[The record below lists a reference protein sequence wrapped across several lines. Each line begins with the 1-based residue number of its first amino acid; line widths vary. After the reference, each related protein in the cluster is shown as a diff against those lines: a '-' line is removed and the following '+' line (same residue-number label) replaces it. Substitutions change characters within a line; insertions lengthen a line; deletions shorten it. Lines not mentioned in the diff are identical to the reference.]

1 MYWLTYGTSP
11 LHLGMFKSVSI
22 LPLFFY
28 MFIAGLIVVTGL
40 TIIGRAWMSARHRR
54 GSDPSHNGEARV
66 TTIKN
71 GLSDLHE
78 LGTLTRRPLLTA
90 TETTFFRA
98 LQDAVGTRYIIFTQL
113 PLWTMIHAATNDS
126 RLATI
131 AQKRISLKRVDF
143 VLVDPVTLEPQAVI
157 ELDDRSHE
165 REDRVKCDIFV
176 ASVLKQVGIPLVR
189 IPVAST
195 YASPKIRQLL
205 GIDVPQTRLA

>member
-1 MYWLTYGTSP
+1 
-11 LHLGMFKSVSI
+11 MFKSVSI
-22 LPLFFY
+22 IPLFFC
-28 MFIAGLIVVTGL
+28 MFTAGLIVVTGL
-40 TIIGRAWMSARHRR
+40 TIIGRAWMSARHRQ

-66 TTIKN
+66 TPIKN
-71 GLSDLHE
+71 GPSDLY
-78 LGTLTRRPLLTA
+78 GVSTMTRRPLLTV

-113 PLWTMIHAATNDS
+113 PLWTMIDTATDDN

-131 AQKRISLKRVDF
+131 VQNRISLRRVDF

-165 REDRVKCDIFV
+165 REDRVKRDIFV

-189 IPVAST
+189 IPVALT

-205 GIDVPQTRLA
+205 GVDVPQTRLA